1 MSSAGQ
7 LIGGGVGGI
16 AGFFIAGPTGAK
28 YGAQIGI
35 MLGGII
41 DPPKGPDV
49 KGPRLDDLSV
59 QTSTYGA
66 IIPRVYGTTTVFG
79 NIFWLEN
86 NQIREVP
93 KKKKSGGK
101 GGQKSTATTY
111 SYYATFALGLCEGPI
126 VAVRRIW
133 ISGKLLYDAGTT
145 DQGAMRASNQAAGY
159 FTLYTGTDTQ
169 IADPRMQATLG
180 ATNVPGYRGLA
191 YMVFNDLPLAD
202 YGNTLMGAQ
211 IKVEVVGSGSIAN
224 YAATPHFM
232 PSQIAWVQMDWNGR
246 YYAAVADYSIP
257 SDLATSLDGESW
269 TPRSL
274 PADAT
279 GSWTSIACTPQRWIA
294 HKGNRVK
301 YWISPDCENWQE
313 VTNGIGGIAE
323 SWIFYSDGTRFLA
336 IGRYSHTT
344 AFISGDGLGWAETS
358 VLPAYTAM
366 KNNGAAS
373 NGEIWVAVNQGYN
386 SAMVLEGLTWT
397 SYVLPAGTGSIYGIT
412 YSEELGLF
420 LAAGPTRYATSPDG
434 KVWTGGTCT
443 AGNGG
448 EFYSY
453 AVGRWWSG
461 QYYSLE
467 GATWVSYPLPNN
479 IGGTNIYAAK
489 WNGAVHTVIGANG
502 SYESCWTI
510 RESVLA
516 QAYPTLANVV
526 EAELLKSELLTAG
539 DIDVT
544 ALASTAVRGYSIA
557 SVAAIRSGLE
567 PLQAAWPFDAIQA
580 GYKIKFV
587 KRGGASI
594 ATIASAEL
602 DARAA
607 GDSPGVSI
615 TNAREMDTVLPRK
628 VRLLY
633 LDYEREYDAGEQYA
647 ERLNTDAVNIRTVEL
662 AIVLNAA
669 EAAGMAEVLLYL
681 AWLERYDITLSLPP
695 TYNHL
700 EPADVITVNASEGQY
715 VLRLTSVNYTADGR
729 IACQA
734 KYNSIAT
741 YTATALGVAGA
752 VTETVLAETG
762 QTAYAVLDIPTII
775 DTADTPGVVV
785 AMAGYAAGWSGG
797 TLFKSDDAGQI
808 WADLQGT
815 SAPGTTMGTCT
826 ALASGRTDIIDTANS
841 ITVTLIE
848 GALSSVSESSLF
860 AGANWF
866 AIGDHGRWE
875 IVAAKT
881 CTLVSGT
888 TYTVSDFL
896 RGRYGTEWAMDTH
909 IVGDW
914 IIQLDGDTAAFVN
927 YALSAIGASH
937 YYRGITNGDAFDS
950 VSDRVQEYTGVCL
963 ECLAPVYF
971 NGSQDPATNDWN
983 ITWIRRTRIGGE
995 WRDLVDAPLSETSE
1009 SYSLDIFADGLYSA
1023 IVRTVTTSAASFAY
1037 TSAMQVAD
1045 FGAVQPFLVVNIY
1058 QVSDKVGRGY
1068 PLAAWLPRTPSPPWP
1083 SVMLLPMSDAGLSDV
1098 YGHTVTLVGGVARSA
1113 AQSRFGGYSSYHANN
1128 PTPADYLNVTGL
1140 PAIGTQSFCAEA
1152 WVYQTDLSAGFQN
1165 ILVSGTGGD
1174 WTLRAHNAY
1183 LVLKVFGTTWI
1194 NVASCFV
1201 ANTWQ
1206 HVRLSFNHDTGTFRA
1221 YVDGVEKGSVSG
1233 LGYSGVGT
1241 NMYIGSY
1248 NYRGYIDDARLTI
1261 GNDRAADILPPLAE
1275 FIE

>member
-1 MSSAGQ
+1 MSSVGQ
-7 LIGGGVGGI
+7 ALGGGVGAI

-66 IIPRVYGTTTVFG
+66 VIPRTYGTTTVFG

-86 NQIREVP
+86 NQIKEIA

-169 IADPRMQATLG
+169 TADPRMQATLG

-191 YMVFNDLPLAD
+191 YLVFNDLPLAD

-211 IKVEVVGSGSIAN
+211 IKVEVVGSGTVEN
-224 YAATPHFM
+224 YVIDHRLM
-232 PSQIAWVQMDWNGR
+232 PVSPAITGYEIWTSVAWNGNLF
-246 YYAAVADYSIP
+246 VAGRNPNTSTLDVIATSADGATWTVRNLPSVASIGGVREVRANSQYFLLTEAYSVPHIWYSKNGVNWRVVSLPYSTYWNLAWDGEDWMAFPIEIGSQAYLSKDGLTWRECLGLIP
-257 SDLATSLDGESW
+257 SIGSYNNATSL
-269 TPRSL
+269 
-274 PADAT
+274 
-279 GSWTSIACTPQRWIA
+279 
-294 HKGNRVK
+294 
-301 YWISPDCENWQE
+301 
-313 VTNGIGGIAE
+313 
-323 SWIFYSDGTRFLA
+323 
-336 IGRYSHTT
+336 
-344 AFISGDGLGWAETS
+344 
-358 VLPAYTAM
+358 
-366 KNNGAAS
+366 
-373 NGEIWVAVNQGYN
+373 
-386 SAMVLEGLTWT
+386 
-397 SYVLPAGTGSIYGIT
+397 
-412 YSEELGLF
+412 
-420 LAAGPTRYATSPDG
+420 
-434 KVWTGGTCT
+434 
-443 AGNGG
+443 AGNGTVFITTKQNDAYIYNKETG
-448 EFYSY
+448 QWKVVNLPGTHSFFRVCWCPDLGFWITCGVDTIAISYDQGDTWSSYTCNLGNLFSGNGWLIWTGDVFFTSGGAYSY
-453 AVGRWWSG
+453 EGITWIARAYTG
-461 QYYSLE
+461 SL
-467 GATWVSYPLPNN
+467 SLSPY
-479 IGGTNIYAAK
+479 GGC
-489 WNGAVHTVIGANG
+489 WNGAVIIVVGSDSLNGADNF
-502 SYESCWTI
+502 TI
-510 RESVLA
+510 YPTTLA
-516 QAYPTLANVV
+516 QASPTLANVV
-526 EAELLKSELLTAG
+526 EAELLKSNLLDAA
-539 DIDVT
+539 DLNVT
-544 ALASTAVRGYSIA
+544 ALSSITVRGYSIA

-567 PLQAAWPFDAIQA
+567 PLQAAWPFDVIQS

-587 KRGGASI
+587 KRGGSSV
-594 ATIASAEL
+594 ATVSAGEL
-602 DARAA
+602 DARGS
-607 GDSPGVSI
+607 GDTPGVSI
-615 TNAREMDTVLPRK
+615 ANIREMDIVLPRK
-628 VRLLY
+628 VRLIY
-633 LDYEREYDAGEQYA
+633 ADVDREYDVGEQYA

-808 WADLQGT
+808 WADLQGV

-888 TYTVSDFL
+888 TYTLSDLL
-896 RGRYGTEWAMDTH
+896 RGRYGSEWSISTH
-909 IVGDW
+909 IAGDW
-914 IIQLDGDTAAFVN
+914 IVQLDGASAAFVN
-927 YALSAIGASH
+927 YALSNIGVSH
-937 YYRGITNGDAFDS
+937 YYRGITNGKTFDS
-950 VSDRVQEYTGVCL
+950 DFDRIQAYTGVCL
-963 ECLAPVYF
+963 ECLAPVYL
-971 NGSQDPATNDWN
+971 NGSRHPSTNDWALD
-983 ITWIRRTRIGGE
+983 WIRRTRIGGE
-995 WRDLVDAPLSETSE
+995 WRDLVDAPLSEASE
-1009 SYSLDIFADGLYSA
+1009 AYEVEIYSSGTYATLKRTLTGLA
-1023 IVRTVTTSAASFAY
+1023 TPAAAY
-1037 TSAMQVAD
+1037 TSAQQVTD
-1045 FGAVQPFLVVNIY
+1045 FGSNQSTLYVKVY
-1058 QVSDKVGRGY
+1058 QLSATVGRGY
-1068 PLAAWLPRTPSPPWP
+1068 PL
-1083 SVMLLPMSDAGLSDV
+1083 
-1098 YGHTVTLVGGVARSA
+1098 
-1113 AQSRFGGYSSYHANN
+1113 
-1128 PTPADYLNVTGL
+1128 
-1140 PAIGTQSFCAEA
+1140 
-1152 WVYQTDLSAGFQN
+1152 
-1165 ILVSGTGGD
+1165 
-1174 WTLRAHNAY
+1174 
-1183 LVLKVFGTTWI
+1183 TTSI
-1194 NVASCFV
+1194 
-1201 ANTWQ
+1201 T
-1206 HVRLSFNHDTGTFRA
+1206 R
-1221 YVDGVEKGSVSG
+1221 
-1233 LGYSGVGT
+1233 
-1241 NMYIGSY
+1241 
-1248 NYRGYIDDARLTI
+1248 
-1261 GNDRAADILPPLAE
+1261 
-1275 FIE
+1275 

>member
-66 IIPRVYGTTTVFG
+66 IIPRAYGTTTVFG

-86 NQIREVP
+86 NQIKEIA

-169 IADPRMQATLG
+169 TADPRMQATLG

-191 YMVFNDLPLAD
+191 YLVFNDLPLAD

-211 IKVEVVGSGSIAN
+211 IKVEVVSDGSIVD
-224 YAATPHFM
+224 YDIVGDWM
-232 PSQIAWVQMDWNGR
+232 PNTTAWDSLAWNGR
-246 YYAAVADYSIP
+246 LFLAGNGSPIGSIELASSPDGITWTTRLLPAGAANASNGMSIAADEDIFVVTSGYSSLLWLSKDTINWRSVSLAAADWYNVAG
-257 SDLATSLDGESW
+257 DGEGFICLGETGSSYFSEDGGIW
-269 TPRSL
+269 N
-274 PADAT
+274 AT
-279 GSWTSIACTPQRWIA
+279 GAM
-294 HKGNRVK
+294 V
-301 YWISPDCENWQE
+301 SP
-313 VTNGIGGIAE
+313 GINVGGVA
-323 SWIFYSDGTRFLA
+323 G
-336 IGRYSHTT
+336 
-344 AFISGDGLGWAETS
+344 
-358 VLPAYTAM
+358 
-366 KNNGAAS
+366 
-373 NGEIWVAVNQGYN
+373 NGEIWVAVKPGYGYAQVYDPITDTWQAY
-386 SAMVLEGLTWT
+386 AMPG
-397 SYVLPAGTGSIYGIT
+397 AGYDKICWADDLGI
-412 YSEELGLF
+412 F
-420 LAAGPTRYATSPDG
+420 LAQAATYGATSPDG
-434 KVWTGGTCT
+434 ETWTAYTNTCT
-443 AGNGG
+443 PSFLIRASGYFWAG
-448 EFYSY
+448 EF
-453 AVGRWWSG
+453 WSVDG
-461 QYYSLE
+461 V
-467 GATWVSYPLPNN
+467 TWQTKTYPGSGFG
-479 IGGTNIYAAK
+479 INIYAAA
-489 WNGAVHTVIGANG
+489 WNGAILCVIGSGTYQNA
-502 SYESCWTI
+502 WTI
-510 RESVLA
+510 TPHQLT

-526 EAELLKSELLTAG
+526 EAELLKSNLLDAA
-539 DIDVT
+539 DLNVT
-544 ALASTAVRGYSIA
+544 ALSSITVRGYSIA

-567 PLQAAWPFDAIQA
+567 PLQAAWPFDVIQS

-587 KRGGASI
+587 KRGGSSV
-594 ATIASAEL
+594 ATVSAGEL
-602 DARAA
+602 DARGS
-607 GDSPGVSI
+607 GDTPGVSI
-615 TNAREMDTVLPRK
+615 ANIREMDIVLPRK
-628 VRLLY
+628 VRLIY
-633 LDYEREYDAGEQYA
+633 ADVDREYDVGEQYA

-914 IIQLDGDTAAFVN
+914 IIRLDGDTAAFVN

-971 NGSQDPATNDWN
+971 NGSKDPVTNDWN

-1174 WTLRAHNAY
+1174 WTLQAHNAY

-1206 HVRLSFNHDTGTFRA
+1206 HVRLSFNHDTDTFRA

-1261 GNDRAADILPPLAE
+1261 GNDRAADVLPPLAK